1 MAISRMQQPRQMYGL
16 GSLVKKA
23 VKGVKSFVKSDLGK
37 AAALYFAPALI
48 PGGASTLGGVFKN
61 MGGLGSLKTGVGQF
75 IGGLSGGRLNP
86 FNAIAGDSMTSP
98 FLYKAGKFLGSPMG
112 IAAGIT
118 AASAL
123 AAAGLDPENPNEM
136 PRNTEALKSYLRQG
150 YLTLNP
156 QAQPDEVEEF
166 VEANTV
172 EYRANGG
179 RIGFAEGMLS
189 FEEAKAMNPGM
200 FSAEVETDVVRPN
213 TELLNYIKRI
223 RDAVKK
229 GIIPMDF
236 AMDLIK
242 QKTMEQGVDLQGL
255 RDDIME
261 TQRIEQAYGG
271 RMQYGLGDLVRGS
284 SMVQPAGGLAIKLN
298 RPVESGDPLGSYYPD
313 PSKMKTASPIMNPT
327 MNTDGYGRLV
337 NSITGKLLSNFGDAK
352 EKSGDT
358 PIMPITAFTTGT
370 NAVDDRGI
378 DIMPSMPMY
387 RFDNA
392 LNNKSKYDTRFGLD
406 QNVVDYLNQSLPDI
420 SGIDFI
426 DENFNGIDDRK
437 EAAYGGRMQYAFG
450 NPEQNAINA
459 AGIMNL
465 PLNQN
470 PAGVTEL
477 DLRDSGGFIPPVGVK
492 EKADDIP
499 AMLSNNEFV
508 FTADA
513 VRNMGDGNVN
523 KGAQR
528 MYDMMKKL
536 ENGGRV

>member
-16 GSLVKKA
+16 GSLVKSIGKS
-23 VKGVKSFVKSDLGK
+23 VKSFVKSDLGK
-37 AAALYFAPALI
+37 AAILGIGAFGLPTAAGQSIFGGFLSPTSPLRNVATNVLFGKERGVFPGERTGGIFDIAKNFLKT
-48 PGGASTLGGVFKN
+48 PGGAF
-61 MGGLGSLKTGVGQF
+61 
-75 IGGLSGGRLNP
+75 
-86 FNAIAGDSMTSP
+86 
-98 FLYKAGKFLGSPMG
+98 
-112 IAAGIT
+112 AGIT

-123 AAAGLDPENPNEM
+123 AAAGLDTENPNEM
-136 PRNTEALKSYLRQG
+136 PRNTDALKSYLRQG

-156 QAQPDEVEEF
+156 QAETNEVEEF

-242 QKTMEQGVDLQGL
+242 QKTMEQGVDLQDL

-271 RMQYGLGDLVRGS
+271 RMGYNEGTDFQKWLEGKQKFEQGQNAEQLYREYLEDKRRQKVAE
-284 SMVQPAGGLAIKLN
+284 Q
-298 RPVESGDPLGSYYPD
+298 
-313 PSKMKTASPIMNPT
+313 KTM
-327 MNTDGYGRLV
+327 
-337 NSITGKLLSNFGDAK
+337 
-352 EKSGDT
+352 
-358 PIMPITAFTTGT
+358 
-370 NAVDDRGI
+370 
-378 DIMPSMPMY
+378 
-387 RFDNA
+387 
-392 LNNKSKYDTRFGLD
+392 
-406 QNVVDYLNQSLPDI
+406 
-420 SGIDFI
+420 
-426 DENFNGIDDRK
+426 
-437 EAAYGGRMQYAFG
+437 AANGGRIGYAFG

-477 DLRDSGGFIPPVGVK
+477 DLRETGGFIPPVGVK

-508 FTADA
+508 FTAES
-513 VRNMGDGNVN
+513 VRKWVMVTLIKALNVCTI
-523 KGAQR
+523 
-528 MYDMMKKL
+528 
-536 ENGGRV
+536 

>member
-1 MAISRMQQPRQMYGL
+1 MQQPRQMYGL

-23 VKGVKSFVKSDLGK
+23 VKGVKSFAKSDLGK
-37 AAALYFAPALI
+37 AALIGAAAFGIPGTSIGGLFGRASFMTPGGVGVKGLLGKTGIAAALPSVFGIPAGAPDTGTPGLFGKALNFLKT
-48 PGGASTLGGVFKN
+48 PGGA
-61 MGGLGSLKTGVGQF
+61 
-75 IGGLSGGRLNP
+75 
-86 FNAIAGDSMTSP
+86 
-98 FLYKAGKFLGSPMG
+98 Y
-112 IAAGIT
+112 AGIT

-156 QAQPDEVEEF
+156 QAQPEDVESF

-179 RIGFAEGMLS
+179 RIGFADGMPEQKFLS

-236 AMDLIK
+236 AMDLVK
-242 QKTMEQGVDLQGL
+242 QKTMEQGVDLQDL

-271 RMQYGLGDLVRGS
+271 RMG
-284 SMVQPAGGLAIKLN
+284 
-298 RPVESGDPLGSYYPD
+298 
-313 PSKMKTASPIMNPT
+313 
-327 MNTDGYGRLV
+327 
-337 NSITGKLLSNFGDAK
+337 
-352 EKSGDT
+352 
-358 PIMPITAFTTGT
+358 
-370 NAVDDRGI
+370 
-378 DIMPSMPMY
+378 
-387 RFDNA
+387 
-392 LNNKSKYDTRFGLD
+392 
-406 QNVVDYLNQSLPDI
+406 
-420 SGIDFI
+420 
-426 DENFNGIDDRK
+426 
-437 EAAYGGRMQYAFG
+437 YAFG
-450 NPEQNAINA
+450 SPEQNAINA

-513 VRNMGDGNVN
+513 VRNMGNGNVN

-536 ENGGRV
+536 EGGGRV

>member
-37 AAALYFAPALI
+37 AACYYRIWTSINTWRSIYIRWFF
-48 PGGASTLGGVFKN
+48 SN

-112 IAAGIT
+112 ITAGIT

-242 QKTMEQGVDLQGL
+242 QKTMEQGVDLQDL

-271 RMQYGLGDLVRGS
+271 RIMDYNEGTCRF
-284 SMVQPAGGLAIKLN
+284 
-298 RPVESGDPLGSYYPD
+298 
-313 PSKMKTASPIMNPT
+313 SKMVRRKTKI
-327 MNTDGYGRLV
+327 
-337 NSITGKLLSNFGDAK
+337 
-352 EKSGDT
+352 
-358 PIMPITAFTTGT
+358 
-370 NAVDDRGI
+370 
-378 DIMPSMPMY
+378 
-387 RFDNA
+387 
-392 LNNKSKYDTRFGLD
+392 
-406 QNVVDYLNQSLPDI
+406 
-420 SGIDFI
+420 
-426 DENFNGIDDRK
+426 
-437 EAAYGGRMQYAFG
+437 
-450 NPEQNAINA
+450 
-459 AGIMNL
+459 
-465 PLNQN
+465 
-470 PAGVTEL
+470 
-477 DLRDSGGFIPPVGVK
+477 
-492 EKADDIP
+492 
-499 AMLSNNEFV
+499 
-508 FTADA
+508 
-513 VRNMGDGNVN
+513 
-523 KGAQR
+523 
-528 MYDMMKKL
+528 
-536 ENGGRV
+536 

>member
-1 MAISRMQQPRQMYGL
+1 MTISRMQQPRQMYGL

-23 VKGVKSFVKSDLGK
+23 VKGVTGAVKSFAKSDLGK
-37 AAALYFAPALI
+37 AALL
-48 PGGASTLGGVFKN
+48 GAGIYGLGGGTFFGKSLP
-61 MGGLGSLKTGVGQF
+61 GLAAKGGFGLGNIAPNVMNYLVGTG
-75 IGGLSGGRLNP
+75 GGS
-86 FNAIAGDSMTSP
+86 AGFSTKGILGS
-98 FLYKAGKFLGSPMG
+98 AGKFSPMG
-112 IAAGIT
+112 ITAGIT

-123 AAAGLDPENPNEM
+123 AAIGLDPENPNDM

-223 RDAVKK
+223 RDAVEK

-236 AMDLIK
+236 AMDLVK
-242 QKTMEQGVDLQGL
+242 QKTMEQGVDLQDL

-261 TQRIEQAYGG
+261 TQRIEQ
-271 RMQYGLGDLVRGS
+271 
-284 SMVQPAGGLAIKLN
+284 
-298 RPVESGDPLGSYYPD
+298 
-313 PSKMKTASPIMNPT
+313 
-327 MNTDGYGRLV
+327 
-337 NSITGKLLSNFGDAK
+337 
-352 EKSGDT
+352 
-358 PIMPITAFTTGT
+358 
-370 NAVDDRGI
+370 
-378 DIMPSMPMY
+378 
-387 RFDNA
+387 
-392 LNNKSKYDTRFGLD
+392 
-406 QNVVDYLNQSLPDI
+406 
-420 SGIDFI
+420 
-426 DENFNGIDDRK
+426 
-437 EAAYGGRMQYAFG
+437 AYGGRMQYAFG

-477 DLRDSGGFIPPVGVK
+477 DLRETGGFIPPVGVK

-513 VRNMGDGNVN
+513 VRNMGNGDVN
-523 KGAQR
+523 EGAQR

>member
-112 IAAGIT
+112 ITAGIT

-156 QAQPDEVEEF
+156 QAETNEVEEF

-223 RDAVKK
+223 RDAVEK

-242 QKTMEQGVDLQGL
+242 QKTMEQGVDLQDL

-271 RMQYGLGDLVRGS
+271 RIGYNEGTDFQKWLEGKQKFEQGQNAEQLYREYLEDKRRQKVAE
-284 SMVQPAGGLAIKLN
+284 Q
-298 RPVESGDPLGSYYPD
+298 
-313 PSKMKTASPIMNPT
+313 KTM
-327 MNTDGYGRLV
+327 
-337 NSITGKLLSNFGDAK
+337 
-352 EKSGDT
+352 
-358 PIMPITAFTTGT
+358 
-370 NAVDDRGI
+370 
-378 DIMPSMPMY
+378 
-387 RFDNA
+387 
-392 LNNKSKYDTRFGLD
+392 
-406 QNVVDYLNQSLPDI
+406 
-420 SGIDFI
+420 
-426 DENFNGIDDRK
+426 
-437 EAAYGGRMQYAFG
+437 AANGGRIGYAFG

-477 DLRDSGGFIPPVGVK
+477 DLRETGGFIPPVGVK

-508 FTADA
+508 FTAKS
-513 VRNMGDGNVN
+513 VKEMGDGDVN

-536 ENGGRV
+536 ENGGEFNG

>member
-16 GSLVKKA
+16 GSLVKSIGKS
-23 VKGVKSFVKSDLGK
+23 VKSFVKSDLGK
-37 AAALYFAPALI
+37 AAILGIGAFGLPTAAGQSIFGGFLSPTSPLRNVATNVLFGKERGVFPGERTGGIFDIAKNFLKT
-48 PGGASTLGGVFKN
+48 PGGAF
-61 MGGLGSLKTGVGQF
+61 
-75 IGGLSGGRLNP
+75 
-86 FNAIAGDSMTSP
+86 
-98 FLYKAGKFLGSPMG
+98 
-112 IAAGIT
+112 AGIT

-156 QAQPDEVEEF
+156 QAETNEVEEF

-223 RDAVKK
+223 RDAVEK

-242 QKTMEQGVDLQGL
+242 QKTMEQGVDLQDL

-261 TQRIEQAYGG
+261 TQRIEQAHGG
-271 RMQYGLGDLVRGS
+271 RIGYNEGTDFQKWLEGKQKFEQGQNAEQLYREYLEDKRRQKVAE
-284 SMVQPAGGLAIKLN
+284 Q
-298 RPVESGDPLGSYYPD
+298 
-313 PSKMKTASPIMNPT
+313 KTM
-327 MNTDGYGRLV
+327 
-337 NSITGKLLSNFGDAK
+337 
-352 EKSGDT
+352 
-358 PIMPITAFTTGT
+358 
-370 NAVDDRGI
+370 
-378 DIMPSMPMY
+378 
-387 RFDNA
+387 
-392 LNNKSKYDTRFGLD
+392 
-406 QNVVDYLNQSLPDI
+406 
-420 SGIDFI
+420 
-426 DENFNGIDDRK
+426 
-437 EAAYGGRMQYAFG
+437 AANGGRIGYAFG

-477 DLRDSGGFIPPVGVK
+477 DLRETGGFIPPVGVK

-536 ENGGRV
+536 EGGGRV

>member
-1 MAISRMQQPRQMYGL
+1 MTISRMQQPRQMYGL

-23 VKGVKSFVKSDLGK
+23 VKGVTGAVKSFAKSDLGK
-37 AAALYFAPALI
+37 AALL
-48 PGGASTLGGVFKN
+48 GAGIYGLGGGTFFGKSLP
-61 MGGLGSLKTGVGQF
+61 GLAAKGGFGLGNIAPNVMNYLVGTG
-75 IGGLSGGRLNP
+75 GGS
-86 FNAIAGDSMTSP
+86 AGFSTKGILGS
-98 FLYKAGKFLGSPMG
+98 AGKFSPMG
-112 IAAGIT
+112 ITAGIT

-236 AMDLIK
+236 AMDLVK
-242 QKTMEQGVDLQGL
+242 QKTMEQGVDLQDL

-261 TQRIEQAYGG
+261 TQRIEQ
-271 RMQYGLGDLVRGS
+271 
-284 SMVQPAGGLAIKLN
+284 
-298 RPVESGDPLGSYYPD
+298 
-313 PSKMKTASPIMNPT
+313 
-327 MNTDGYGRLV
+327 
-337 NSITGKLLSNFGDAK
+337 
-352 EKSGDT
+352 
-358 PIMPITAFTTGT
+358 
-370 NAVDDRGI
+370 
-378 DIMPSMPMY
+378 
-387 RFDNA
+387 
-392 LNNKSKYDTRFGLD
+392 
-406 QNVVDYLNQSLPDI
+406 
-420 SGIDFI
+420 
-426 DENFNGIDDRK
+426 
-437 EAAYGGRMQYAFG
+437 AYGGRMQYAFG

-477 DLRDSGGFIPPVGVK
+477 DLRETGGFIPPVGVK

-513 VRNMGDGNVN
+513 VRNMGNGDVN
-523 KGAQR
+523 EGAQR

>member
-123 AAAGLDPENPNEM
+123 AAAGIDPENPNEM

-223 RDAVKK
+223 RDAVEK

-236 AMDLIK
+236 AMDLVK
-242 QKTMEQGVDLQGL
+242 QKTMEQGVDLQDL

-271 RMQYGLGDLVRGS
+271 RMGYNEGTDFQKWLEGKQKFEQGQNLEQLYEEYLEDKRRQKVAE
-284 SMVQPAGGLAIKLN
+284 Q
-298 RPVESGDPLGSYYPD
+298 
-313 PSKMKTASPIMNPT
+313 KTM
-327 MNTDGYGRLV
+327 
-337 NSITGKLLSNFGDAK
+337 
-352 EKSGDT
+352 
-358 PIMPITAFTTGT
+358 
-370 NAVDDRGI
+370 
-378 DIMPSMPMY
+378 
-387 RFDNA
+387 
-392 LNNKSKYDTRFGLD
+392 
-406 QNVVDYLNQSLPDI
+406 
-420 SGIDFI
+420 
-426 DENFNGIDDRK
+426 
-437 EAAYGGRMQYAFG
+437 AANGGRIGYAFG

-513 VRNMGDGNVN
+513 VKGMGDGDVN

>member
-23 VKGVKSFVKSDLGK
+23 VKGVTGAVKSIAKSDLGK
-37 AAALYFAPALI
+37 AAIL
-48 PGGASTLGGVFKN
+48 GAGIYGLGGGTFFGKSLP
-61 MGGLGSLKTGVGQF
+61 GLAAKGGFGLGNIAPNVMNYLVGTG
-75 IGGLSGGRLNP
+75 GGS
-86 FNAIAGDSMTSP
+86 AGFSTKGILGS
-98 FLYKAGKFLGSPMG
+98 AGKFSPMG
-112 IAAGIT
+112 ITAGIT

-156 QAQPDEVEEF
+156 QAETNEVEEF

-242 QKTMEQGVDLQGL
+242 QKTMEQGVDLQDL

-271 RMQYGLGDLVRGS
+271 RMGYNEGTDFQKWLEGKQKFEQGQNAEQLYREYLEDKRRQKVAE
-284 SMVQPAGGLAIKLN
+284 Q
-298 RPVESGDPLGSYYPD
+298 
-313 PSKMKTASPIMNPT
+313 KTM
-327 MNTDGYGRLV
+327 
-337 NSITGKLLSNFGDAK
+337 
-352 EKSGDT
+352 
-358 PIMPITAFTTGT
+358 
-370 NAVDDRGI
+370 
-378 DIMPSMPMY
+378 
-387 RFDNA
+387 
-392 LNNKSKYDTRFGLD
+392 
-406 QNVVDYLNQSLPDI
+406 
-420 SGIDFI
+420 
-426 DENFNGIDDRK
+426 
-437 EAAYGGRMQYAFG
+437 AANGGRIGYAFG

-477 DLRDSGGFIPPVGVK
+477 DLRETGGFIPPVGVK

-508 FTADA
+508 FTAKS
-513 VRNMGDGNVN
+513 VKEMGDGDVN

-536 ENGGRV
+536 EGGGRV

>member
-112 IAAGIT
+112 ITAGIT

-156 QAQPDEVEEF
+156 QAETNEVEEF

-223 RDAVKK
+223 RDAVEK

-242 QKTMEQGVDLQGL
+242 QKTMEQGVDLQDL

-271 RMQYGLGDLVRGS
+271 RIGYNEGTDFQKWLEGKQKFEQGQNAEQLYREYLEDKRRQKVAE
-284 SMVQPAGGLAIKLN
+284 Q
-298 RPVESGDPLGSYYPD
+298 
-313 PSKMKTASPIMNPT
+313 KTM
-327 MNTDGYGRLV
+327 
-337 NSITGKLLSNFGDAK
+337 
-352 EKSGDT
+352 
-358 PIMPITAFTTGT
+358 
-370 NAVDDRGI
+370 
-378 DIMPSMPMY
+378 
-387 RFDNA
+387 
-392 LNNKSKYDTRFGLD
+392 
-406 QNVVDYLNQSLPDI
+406 
-420 SGIDFI
+420 
-426 DENFNGIDDRK
+426 
-437 EAAYGGRMQYAFG
+437 AANGGRIGYAFG

-477 DLRDSGGFIPPVGVK
+477 DLRETGGFIPPVGVK

-508 FTADA
+508 FTAKS
-513 VRNMGDGNVN
+513 VKEMGDGDVN

-536 ENGGRV
+536 EGGGRV

>member
-1 MAISRMQQPRQMYGL
+1 MQQPRQMYGL

-37 AAALYFAPALI
+37 AAGLAALTFGIPGANTLGGGLFGRNWYLGSLSNGFIWTIGIGPTFGAFKSTPFGEAIFGKAIGDTDMTRTGGLLNFLKT
-48 PGGASTLGGVFKN
+48 PGGAF
-61 MGGLGSLKTGVGQF
+61 
-75 IGGLSGGRLNP
+75 
-86 FNAIAGDSMTSP
+86 
-98 FLYKAGKFLGSPMG
+98 
-112 IAAGIT
+112 AGIT

-136 PRNTEALKSYLRQG
+136 PRNTDALKSYLRQG

-156 QAQPDEVEEF
+156 QAESDEVEEF

-223 RDAVKK
+223 RDAVEK

-271 RMQYGLGDLVRGS
+271 RIGYNEGTDFQKWLEGKQKFEQGQNAEQLYREYLEDKRRQKVAE
-284 SMVQPAGGLAIKLN
+284 Q
-298 RPVESGDPLGSYYPD
+298 
-313 PSKMKTASPIMNPT
+313 KTM
-327 MNTDGYGRLV
+327 
-337 NSITGKLLSNFGDAK
+337 
-352 EKSGDT
+352 
-358 PIMPITAFTTGT
+358 
-370 NAVDDRGI
+370 
-378 DIMPSMPMY
+378 
-387 RFDNA
+387 
-392 LNNKSKYDTRFGLD
+392 
-406 QNVVDYLNQSLPDI
+406 
-420 SGIDFI
+420 
-426 DENFNGIDDRK
+426 
-437 EAAYGGRMQYAFG
+437 AANGGRIGYAFG
-450 NPEQNAINA
+450 NNPEQNAINA

-513 VRNMGDGNVN
+513 VRNMGNGNVN

>member
-37 AAALYFAPALI
+37 AALLAALTFGI
-48 PGGASTLGGVFKN
+48 PGAPGALGGGLFGRASMFGPAKGLFGQYGNIPTCNELFSINSIWRSNIFKAKGDTD
-61 MGGLGSLKTGVGQF
+61 MTRTGGFLNFLKTMAVF
-75 IGGLSGGRLNP
+75 
-86 FNAIAGDSMTSP
+86 
-98 FLYKAGKFLGSPMG
+98 
-112 IAAGIT
+112 AGIT

-156 QAQPDEVEEF
+156 QAEPDEVEEF

-223 RDAVKK
+223 RDAVEK

-271 RMQYGLGDLVRGS
+271 RIGYNEG
-284 SMVQPAGGLAIKLN
+284 
-298 RPVESGDPLGSYYPD
+298 
-313 PSKMKTASPIMNPT
+313 
-327 MNTDGYGRLV
+327 TDFQKWLEENKNLQG
-337 NSITGKLLSNFGDAK
+337 
-352 EKSGDT
+352 E
-358 PIMPITAFTTGT
+358 M
-370 NAVDDRGI
+370 
-378 DIMPSMPMY
+378 
-387 RFDNA
+387 
-392 LNNKSKYDTRFGLD
+392 LNN
-406 QNVVDYLNQSLPDI
+406 
-420 SGIDFI
+420 FI
-426 DENFNGIDDRK
+426 E
-437 EAAYGGRMQYAFG
+437 
-450 NPEQNAINA
+450 
-459 AGIMNL
+459 
-465 PLNQN
+465 
-470 PAGVTEL
+470 T
-477 DLRDSGGFIPPVGVK
+477 
-492 EKADDIP
+492 
-499 AMLSNNEFV
+499 
-508 FTADA
+508 
-513 VRNMGDGNVN
+513 
-523 KGAQR
+523 
-528 MYDMMKKL
+528 
-536 ENGGRV
+536 